1 MSDALHIG
9 EAARRL
15 NVTPEYLRTLTREG
29 RIPRERR
36 NPNGRVYSEPDR
48 ALLSTSGVGRRP
60 RRLRSLEELSEAA
73 L

>member
-15 NVTPEYLRTLTREG
+15 NVAPEHLRVLAREG

-36 NPNGRVYSEPDR
+36 DPNGRVYSGLGR
-48 ALLSTSGVGRRP
+48 ALLRAVGLWRRP
-60 RRLRSLEELSEAA
+60 RRPRTLEELPEATP
-73 L
+73 

>member
-29 RIPRERR
+29 RIPRAPRDL
-36 NPNGRVYSEPDR
+36 NGRIYSDLDLAFLR
-48 ALLSTSGVGRRP
+48 ALGV
-60 RRLRSLEELSEAA
+60 
-73 L
+73 

>member
-15 NVTPEYLRTLTREG
+15 NVAPEHLRALAREG

-36 NPNGRVYSEPDR
+36 DPNGRVYSGLGR
-48 ALLSTSGVGRRP
+48 APLRAMGAVRRS
-60 RRLRSLEELSEAA
+60 RRLMDVEELPEATP
-73 L
+73 

>member
-15 NVTPEYLRTLTREG
+15 NVAPEHPRALAREG

-36 NPNGRVYSEPDR
+36 DPNGRVYSELGR
-48 ALLSTSGVGRRP
+48 ALLSVVGVGRRP
-60 RRLRSLEELSEAA
+60 RRLRTLEESPEATP
-73 L
+73 